1 VERLSPF
8 VPLPRLAARFAWEW
22 RRAARAFMR
31 SWGGFGLIVGAAVLV
46 GLAAWWVGRQ
56 QSMSMAQTRAL
67 LERRLAAPEASI
79 VPLPEG
85 GGGQDGR
92 ARLKA
97 FDDYL
102 LTHADIPSVVQ
113 NLIRLAEAEKLVLA
127 RGDYRP
133 QADVQGGFLRYR
145 MSLPVKGDAQ
155 AIRRFMQ
162 AALLAHRTLALEG
175 VQFKRERIESA
186 TVEARLQWVLL
197 TRPPAAPE
205 SSR

>member
-8 VPLPRLAARFAWEW
+8 VLLHRAGARLSWEL
-22 RRAARAFMR
+22 RRAARVFMR
-31 SWGGFGLIVGAAVLV
+31 RWGGFGVVLGIAVLV
-46 GLAAWWVGRQ
+46 GLAAWWVARQ
-56 QSMSMAQTRAL
+56 QAMAMVQTRAL
-67 LERRLAAPEASI
+67 LERRLAAPEARA
-79 VPLPEG
+79 VPVPDR
-85 GGGQDGR
+85 GGQDGR

-102 LTHADIPSVVQ
+102 LAHADIPTVVQ
-113 NLIRLAEAEKLVLA
+113 DLIRLAEAEKLVLA

-186 TVEARLQWVLL
+186 SVEARLQWVLL

-205 SSR
+205 LSR